1 LSIGVKKFRR
11 IMSGLRKRV
20 LSALTNSLE
29 ASYVLILESA
39 LQRFMKSSEEE
50 KSLLGM
56 KLVATCEQLIP
67 DEAVRDFLVYLL
79 RKKTSA
85 GHLAVKHGI
94 KRTYGNFKLEIDATI
109 FESLIDDS
117 ELLQFGKEYVEK
129 STTSSLKMSKVSEYG
144 ETSSSKFE
152 VKEVQSFG
160 PNTKPDAFK
169 AYISSINIEYA
180 ELCSQ
185 VSRLT
190 EENEALKV
198 VLDLKEAELNDTD
211 EPR

>member
-1 LSIGVKKFRR
+1 
-11 IMSGLRKRV
+11 MSGLRKRV
-20 LSALTNSLE
+20 LSALSNSLE

-94 KRTYGNFKLEIDATI
+94 KVSGRPYGNFKLEIDATI

-185 VSRLT
+185 ESRLT